1 MAKISIAFFFFW
13 AQFISGIYGI
23 SFNKAEEMQGI
34 HLKVYAMKYIHFL
47 IFLLEHSFVI
57 VFVFFS
63 LGLKYPPAMSAVKNS
78 MGTNSSRA
86 YTGAAAEFTYYF
98 AEHLQLK

>member
-1 MAKISIAFFFFW
+1 
-13 AQFISGIYGI
+13 
-23 SFNKAEEMQGI
+23 
-34 HLKVYAMKYIHFL
+34 
-47 IFLLEHSFVI
+47 
-57 VFVFFS
+57 
-63 LGLKYPPAMSAVKNS
+63 MSAVKNS